1 MNKLPSNTFCIL
13 PWMHINVW
21 PNGDAHHCCLG
32 DWKNPM
38 GNLRDGTP
46 DDIVN
51 NDAYKKLRLQL
62 LSGEKPKSCMRCFE
76 REDVGISSMRNHHNE
91 YFESSI
97 TGAIDNTQ
105 LDGTVDNF
113 KFEYWDFRFS
123 NLCNM
128 KCRMCGSGF
137 SSMWYDDEIELSKQN
152 DKLWPVYAQRRVMNA
167 QDAAD
172 FNTKAWI
179 DEKINDVKYVYFA
192 GGEPLIMDEHY
203 YILQQLIDAGRTD
216 VRIRYNTN
224 LLKLH
229 FKHYDLVEM
238 WSKFDFVQVN
248 ASIDDIG
255 ARAEYIRAGTVWND
269 IENNLQRLTNTSVK
283 LLIDC
288 TTQAMNVLTLPDLY
302 ARLRELGIPANRIM
316 LHNILQQPESFNVK
330 ILSHELKNKAKQGL
344 YDYANVLPE
353 HEKTVML
360 QQIAPLIEFMYTDT
374 HTDEN
379 SLREHFKVKQ
389 TALDALRKENFTDV
403 FPHLEEW
410 YNGILV

>member
-1 MNKLPSNTFCIL
+1 
-13 PWMHINVW
+13 MHINFW
-21 PNGDAHHCCLG
+21 PNGDVHHCCLG
-32 DWKNPM
+32 DWRNPM
-38 GNLRDGTP
+38 GNLRDGKP
-46 DDIVN
+46 DEIIN

-62 LSGEKPKSCMRCFE
+62 LAEEKPKSCMRCFE
-76 REDVGISSMRNHHNE
+76 REDVGANSMRIHHNE
-91 YFESSI
+91 FFQDSI
-97 TGAIDNTQ
+97 PSVLENTHS
-105 LDGTVDNF
+105 DGKVDNF

-137 SSMWYDDEIELSKQN
+137 SSMWYDEEIELSKQG
-152 DKLWPVYAQRRVMNA
+152 DGLFQLQASKKVMNA
-167 QDAAD
+167 QDDAD
-172 FNTKAWI
+172 FDAKSWI

-203 YILQQLIDAGRTD
+203 YILQKLIDAGRTD

-269 IENNLQRLTNTSVK
+269 IENNLQRLHKTNVR

-288 TTQAMNVLTLPDLY
+288 TTQLMNVLTLPKLY
-302 ARLRELGIPANRIM
+302 KRLKELGVPGNRIM
-316 LHNILQQPESFNVK
+316 LHNILQQPESLNVK
-330 ILSHELKNKAKQGL
+330 VLTPELKDQAKQGL
-344 YDYANVLPE
+344 YDYANSLPDK
-353 HEKTVML
+353 EKTIML
-360 QQIAPLIEFMYTDT
+360 EQIKPLIEFMYTET
-374 HTDEN
+374 HANRN
-379 SLREHFKVKQ
+379 SLRRQFRRKQ
-389 TALDALRKENFTDV
+389 TALDNLRKENFTDV

-410 YNGILV
+410 YNGIPV